1 MKEETRLEGPFEFG
15 TKPVQRNSK
24 TDWEEVKQK
33 AQTGDLD
40 SIPADIYVKHYRTL
54 KEIKKDHMKVQ
65 PRCTPRQCYWYWG
78 NAGTGKSRTALE
90 KHPDAYMKMQNKW
103 WDGYQ
108 GEKSVILDEFGKDH
122 VVLGNHLKK
131 WADPWIPFVA
141 EAKGGALTPDYD
153 NFIVTSNYSMQ
164 ELFGQDPQILQP
176 LERRF

>member
-164 ELFGQDPQILQP
+164 ELFG
-176 LERRF
+176 